1 MSSMVRKVTIA
12 ALLVAPLPSA
22 VLAQVPPVMAPPV
35 QTVSIPVVQPLPGQ
49 SSAQGSSQSPGAPR
63 SYPPQPV
70 YLPTT
75 YPASV
80 PGVADGAEWDRAR
93 AQLAAAPMGRM
104 AAGIERWKLVTSS
117 GSFGFGE
124 YAGFLLAYPGF
135 PDEDKL
141 RRAAEAALA
150 RGDSAEPARI
160 AAFFDR
166 FPPLTNPARAQ
177 YALALG
183 ALGRGEAAADA
194 RGAWRGG
201 MMSDSAEAM
210 LGATYA
216 GRFSPDDHDARMDAL
231 LWQGAV
237 AQAQRQIALVSPR
250 FRPLAMARL
259 AAAQGSDPATLG
271 LSVPPEALG
280 DPGYV
285 FNRARALRRSGQASS
300 AAYFLAS
307 RPAFT
312 AQPLDPDEWI
322 EELLVQAR
330 GADDATVVRIAAK
343 IDDAFAPGTDVSR
356 QRFSIRDNYT
366 SLMWLGATKALWNLG
381 DAASAS
387 GLFFRYGAAART
399 PQTRSKGFYWAG
411 RAASQAGD
419 GAGAARYYTMA
430 GAYADQ
436 FYGQLSLERLG
447 QPMPRFAAEP
457 VAVPSGAERAAF
469 NALPLTAAVREVS
482 RESDWPTAVRFF
494 REISDRAVT
503 LNDHLLVAEL
513 ARSLGRRDLGVILS
527 QSAGAEGFADFQ
539 HIGFPLIPVPNGG
552 NWTMDHAISRQ
563 ESQFA
568 MNAVSHAGARGL
580 MQLMPATAR
589 EQAGKLGMGYDSQ
602 ALMSD
607 AGYNLRL
614 GDAYFGRMMDY
625 FGGSYPLAVAA
636 YNAGAGNVNR
646 WLRANGD
653 PRGGGI
659 DWVRWIEQ
667 IPLSET
673 RGYVQHVL
681 ENAVVYEAMNPARAS
696 YAGAN
701 PLSHFLGKRM
711 PG

>member
-1 MSSMVRKVTIA
+1 MSSMVRKLTIT
-12 ALLVAPLPSA
+12 ALLIAPLPSA
-22 VLAQVPPVMAPPV
+22 VMAQTPPVMAPAPV
-35 QTVSIPVVQPLPGQ
+35 QTISVPVVQPLPGQ
-49 SSAQGSSQSPGAPR
+49 NSGQGTAVPR
-63 SYPPQPV
+63 PYPSQPV
-70 YLPTT
+70 YQPTT
-75 YPASV
+75 FPPSV
-80 PGVADGAEWDRAR
+80 PGVADGSEWDRAR
-93 AQLAAAPMGRM
+93 FQNAAAPMGQI
-104 AAGIERWKLVTSS
+104 AAGIARWRMLTASDR
-117 GSFGFGE
+117 FGFAD
-124 YAGFLLAYPGF
+124 YAGFLLSYPGF

-141 RRAAEAALA
+141 RRNAEAALA
-150 RGDSAEPARI
+150 RGDTAEPSRI
-160 AAFFDR
+160 AALFDR
-166 FPPLTNPARAQ
+166 FAPLGNGARAQ

-183 ALGRGEAAADA
+183 SLGRGEAAAVA

-201 MMSDSAEAM
+201 AMSDAAEAN
-210 LGATYA
+210 LAATYG
-216 GRFSPDDHDARMDAL
+216 GRFTLADQDARMDAL
-231 LWQGAV
+231 LWEGAV
-237 AQAQRQIALVSPR
+237 IQAQRQIALVSPG
-250 FRPLAMARL
+250 FRALAMARL
-259 AAAQGSDPATLG
+259 AAAQGSDPAAAGLTL
-271 LSVPPEALG
+271 PANALG

-285 FNRARALRRSGQASS
+285 FNRARALRRSGQSSS
-300 AAYFLAS
+300 AVYLLAT
-307 RPAFT
+307 RPAFY
-312 AQPLDPDEWI
+312 ALPLDPDEWI

-330 GADDATVVRIAAK
+330 GADDASAVRIAAK

-356 QRFSIRDNYT
+356 LEFGIRDNYT

-399 PQTRSKGFYWAG
+399 PQTRSKGFYWAA

-419 GAGAARYYTMA
+419 AAGAARYYTMA
-430 GAYADQ
+430 AAFADQ
-436 FYGQLSLERLG
+436 FYGQLALERLG
-447 QPMPRFAAEP
+447 QPMPRFAADP
-457 VAVPSGAERAAF
+457 VAVPTAAERAAF
-469 NALPLTAAVREVS
+469 NARPLTAAVREVA

-503 LNDHLLVAEL
+503 LSDHLLVAEL
-513 ARSLGRRDLGVILS
+513 ARSIGRRDLGVIES
-527 QSAGAEGFADFQ
+527 QAAGADGIGDFQ
-539 HIGFPLIPVPNGG
+539 HIGFPLIPVPVGN

-589 EQAGKLGMGYDSQ
+589 EQAGKLGLAYDPQ

-607 AGYNLRL
+607 AGYSLRL
-614 GDAYFGRMMDY
+614 GDSYFARMMDY

-701 PLSHFLGKRM
+701 PLSHFLGKRT